1 VAHFISL
8 MPQNLQDVKKAVVVS
23 WRITNIRPKCSRYP
37 RAAAKDTFVFF
48 KDVGLMVKLL
58 PGTDSSLNVT

>member
-1 VAHFISL
+1 VAQFISL

-23 WRITNIRPKCSRYP
+23 WRITNIRPKCSHYP
-37 RAAAKDTFVFF
+37 RAPKDTFVFF